1 MFTGIIETTAKIIEN
16 TGNRLVLERP
26 AIFDDIKLGSSIAV
40 SGACLSVVAFDDHS
54 MRFDVVEETLQKTK
68 LGELKIG
75 DSVNLERSMKA
86 SDRFEGHVVQ
96 GHVEGKALVTSYSL
110 ARPKLTSEGGLLET
124 RDDPSS
130 ATLTIELPENLVPNV
145 VSKGSIA
152 IDGVSLTVASIEGN
166 LCTIAIIPHTLKI
179 TTLEN
184 LREKDHVNIETD
196 ILARYSRSSH

>member
-1 MFTGIIETTAKIIEN
+1 
-16 TGNRLVLERP
+16 
-26 AIFDDIKLGSSIAV
+26 
-40 SGACLSVVAFDDHS
+40 

-75 DSVNLERSMKA
+75 DSVNLERSMRA

-96 GHVEGKALVTSYSL
+96 GHVEGVARVTSYLLLVTSGV
-110 ARPKLTSEGGLLET
+110 TTG
-124 RDDPSS
+124 
-130 ATLTIELPENLVPNV
+130 ATLTIELPDNLAGNV

-152 IDGVSLTVASIEGN
+152 IDGASLTVASIEGN

-179 TTLEN
+179 TTLAN

>member
-40 SGACLSVVAFDDHS
+40 SGACLSVVAFDDQS

-75 DSVNLERSMKA
+75 DSVNLERSMRA

-96 GHVEGKALVTSYSL
+96 GHVEGVARVTSYLLLVTSGV
-110 ARPKLTSEGGLLET
+110 TTG
-124 RDDPSS
+124 
-130 ATLTIELPENLVPNV
+130 ATLTIELPDNLAGNV

-152 IDGVSLTVASIEGN
+152 IDGASLTVASIEGN

-179 TTLEN
+179 TTLAN